1 MTDLRLF
8 WSGEDFAAD
17 LLLADGDLATDAG
30 LRSAVIVSLFTDRRA
45 RPDDV
50 LPQQGADPRGWWP
63 DALGDPDDQI
73 GSRLWLLSREKQL
86 PTVLAKARDYAM
98 EALAWLVRDGV
109 ASSVEVETEISAPGV
124 LGLAVFI
131 TRPDG
136 PDRQRFDFVW
146 KGL

>member
-1 MTDLRLF
+1 MTDLLLF

-17 LLLADGDLATDAG
+17 LLLADGDLARDAG

-45 RPDDV
+45 RSDDI

-86 PTVLAKARDYAM
+86 PTVLAKARDYVM

-109 ASSVEVETEISAPGV
+109 ASSVEVEAEVSAPGV